1 MSDFQKL
8 PSNFNLPPGVTPADI
23 ERNAGGD
30 TPLCEEC
37 EKELITDQEIRL
49 GLCNECADSFVKDG
63 NDEDKN
69 TDERQ

>member
-1 MSDFQKL
+1 MSNFQKL
-8 PSNFNLPPGVTPADI
+8 PYNDNLPPGCTHVDI

-49 GLCNECADSFVKDG
+49 GLCNICADAFVKD
-63 NDEDKN
+63 NNEDKN